1 LSSENLES
9 LYPAA
14 EAEEKNEE
22 LFTTGDVG
30 VGVST
35 AEEPVLVTNMENS
48 SLAYLLRSTIN
59 QTQNKAIR
67 TEAQDERIHSPSCR
81 SHYMCL
87 GPRRLRVERM
97 FGAMEHLSQIVK
109 EFGGLAVLRRG
120 LRREW

>member
-1 LSSENLES
+1 MTALKVSGSCQIMPSWSGSRELSSEDLKS

-48 SLAYLLRSTIN
+48 SLAYLLRSTIY
-59 QTQNKAIR
+59 QTQNEAIR
-67 TEAQDERIHSPSCR
+67 TEAKTREDAHL
-81 SHYMCL
+81 H
-87 GPRRLRVERM
+87 VEAIICAQVRD
-97 FGAMEHLSQIVK
+97 G
-109 EFGGLAVLRRG
+109 
-120 LRREW
+120 